1 MAATNVKVFIDV
13 FIGIWAFVLAW
24 VWCAKIECKPGQR
37 MKFGEVLD
45 RFPRFV
51 LGYVFTFLVMLFLC
65 SHSKD
70 LLTIGKDL
78 ILGTT
83 QLRLIFFALT
93 FFTIGVVSNFRK
105 LWEAGIGKLILV
117 YVVGLFGFIIWVA
130 LIISW
135 IFFHGVHP
143 PLA

>member
-1 MAATNVKVFIDV
+1 
-13 FIGIWAFVLAW
+13 
-24 VWCAKIECKPGQR
+24 
-37 MKFGEVLD
+37 
-45 RFPRFV
+45 
-51 LGYVFTFLVMLFLC
+51 
-65 SHSKD
+65 
-70 LLTIGKDL
+70 
-78 ILGTT
+78 
-83 QLRLIFFALT
+83 
-93 FFTIGVVSNFRK
+93 VVSNFRK